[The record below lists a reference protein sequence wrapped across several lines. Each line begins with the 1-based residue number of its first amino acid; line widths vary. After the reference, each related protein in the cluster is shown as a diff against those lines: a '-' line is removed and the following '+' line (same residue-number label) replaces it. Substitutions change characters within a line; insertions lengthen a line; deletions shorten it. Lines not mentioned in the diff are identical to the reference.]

1 MNSTPEL
8 SLRNFLSD
16 IGRSTI
22 DGLYQ
27 LGGIT
32 ILFLQTTS
40 RLFSRLSWRV
50 LFVKQCYQ
58 CGVLSLPVVLLTGAF
73 TGMVLAVQSYYQFH
87 QITMD
92 TAIGILVGL
101 SMTRELGPVL
111 TAVMVAGRVGA
122 AMAAE
127 LGTMRVTEQIDAL
140 RTLATDPVSYLIVPR
155 FLACM
160 VVVPILTTFAIF
172 VGILGGYVVG
182 VKMLHINHTF
192 FIQNMVDYTKV
203 SDLMSGL
210 TKSVVFGVLVAIIS
224 CYKGFFAENGA
235 EGVGIATTEAV
246 VYSCISIL
254 VSDFF
259 LSIVLF

>member
-1 MNSTPEL
+1 MILKNVVS
-8 SLRNFLSD
+8 NM
-16 IGRSTI
+16 GRSVL
-22 DGLYQ
+22 DGLDE
-27 LGGIT
+27 LGGIA
-32 ILFLQTTS
+32 IMLFQTLT
-40 RLFSRLSWRV
+40 RVFSSLPKRSL
-50 LFVKQCYQ
+50 LMKQCYQ

-87 QITMD
+87 ELTMES
-92 TAIGILVGL
+92 AIGILVSL

-111 TAVMVAGRVGA
+111 TAVMVTGRVGA

-140 RTLATDPVSYLIVPR
+140 RAMATDPVNYLIVPR
-155 FLACM
+155 FLACLI
-160 VVVPILTTFAIF
+160 VIPLLTVFAIF
-172 VGILGGYVVG
+172 VGILGGYVVS
-182 VKMLHINHTF
+182 VKMLHVNRTF
-192 FIQNMVDYTKV
+192 FIQNMLDFTET

-210 TKSVVFGVLVAIIS
+210 SKSVFFAVIIAVIS
-224 CYKGFFAENGA
+224 CYKGFTARNGA

-259 LSIVLF
+259 LSIVLY

>member
-1 MNSTPEL
+1 MFK
-8 SLRNFLSD
+8 NFIPDL
-16 IGRSTI
+16 GRSAI
-22 DGLYQ
+22 DGIYQ
-27 LGGIT
+27 LGGIF
-32 ILFLQTTS
+32 ILFVQTLKRIFLKSPNWT
-40 RLFSRLSWRV
+40 LV
-50 LFVKQCYQ
+50 IKQCYQ

-73 TGMVLAVQSYYQFH
+73 TGMVLAVQSFYQFH

-140 RTLATDPVSYLIVPR
+140 RSMATDPVSYLIVPR
-155 FLACM
+155 FLAC
-160 VVVPILTTFAIF
+160 VIVVPLLTTFAIS
-172 VGILGGYVVG
+172 VGILGGYIVG

-192 FIQNMVDYTKV
+192 FIQNMLDFTKV
-203 SDLMSGL
+203 SDLMNGL
-210 TKSVVFGVLVAIIS
+210 VKSSVFGVLIAIIS
-224 CYKGFFAENGA
+224 CYKGFTTENGA

-246 VYSCISIL
+246 VFSCISIL

-259 LSIVLF
+259 LSIILF